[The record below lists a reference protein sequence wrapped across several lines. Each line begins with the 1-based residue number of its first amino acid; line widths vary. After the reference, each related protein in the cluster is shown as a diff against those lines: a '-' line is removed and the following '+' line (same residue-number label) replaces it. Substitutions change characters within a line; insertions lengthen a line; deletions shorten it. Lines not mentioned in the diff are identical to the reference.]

1 MRFRIFEYMKNLE
14 NYLMEKA
21 NTDIDVFEMQAEI
34 CKTLANPTRLRILH
48 VLREGEKSVC
58 ELADLLDLRQSNLSQ
73 HLSIMRQAQI
83 LKTRKQGSN
92 IYYSVAYPK
101 INTACDLVREL
112 LIESIGR
119 RQELTKT
126 LSAQL
131 SQK

>member
-1 MRFRIFEYMKNLE
+1 
-14 NYLMEKA
+14 MEKA
-21 NTDIDVFEMQAEI
+21 NADIDVFEMQAEI

-58 ELADLLDLRQSNLSQ
+58 ELADILGLRQSNLSQ

-112 LIESIGR
+112 LIESIER
-119 RQELTKT
+119 RQELTKN
-126 LSAQL
+126 LAAQL

>member
-1 MRFRIFEYMKNLE
+1 
-14 NYLMEKA
+14 MEKA
-21 NTDIDVFEMQAEI
+21 NMDIDVFEMQAEV
-34 CKTLANPTRLRILH
+34 CKTIANPTRLRILH
-48 VLREGEKSVC
+48 VLRDGEKSVG
-58 ELADLLDLRQSNLSQ
+58 ELVDLLGLKQSNLSQ
-73 HLSIMRQAQI
+73 HLSIMKQATI

-119 RQELTKT
+119 KQELSKN

-131 SQK
+131 GQK

>member
-1 MRFRIFEYMKNLE
+1 M
-14 NYLMEKA
+14 
-21 NTDIDVFEMQAEI
+21 DIDVFEMQAEI
-34 CKTLANPTRLRILH
+34 CKTIANPTRLRILH
-48 VLREGEKSVC
+48 VLREGEKSVG
-58 ELADLLDLRQSNLSQ
+58 ELVELLGLKQSNLSQ
-73 HLSIMRQAQI
+73 HLSIMKQATI

-119 RQELTKT
+119 KQELSKN

-131 SQK
+131 GQK

>member
-1 MRFRIFEYMKNLE
+1 MA
-14 NYLMEKA
+14 KA
-21 NTDIDVFEMQAEI
+21 TG
-34 CKTLANPTRLRILH
+34 K
-48 VLREGEKSVC
+48 KSVG
-58 ELADLLDLRQSNLSQ
+58 ELAGLLDIRQSNLSQ

-101 INTACDLVREL
+101 INMACDLVREL
-112 LIESIGR
+112 LIESIER

-126 LSAQL
+126 LAAQL

>member
-1 MRFRIFEYMKNLE
+1 
-14 NYLMEKA
+14 MEKA
-21 NTDIDVFEMQAEI
+21 NTGIDVFEMQAEI

-58 ELADLLDLRQSNLSQ
+58 ELTGLLGLRQSNLSQ

-112 LIESIGR
+112 LIESIER
-119 RQELTKT
+119 RQKLTKT
-126 LSAQL
+126 LAAQL

>member
-1 MRFRIFEYMKNLE
+1 
-14 NYLMEKA
+14 MEKA
-21 NTDIDVFEMQAEI
+21 QSDIDVFEMQAEI
-34 CKTLANPTRLRILH
+34 CKTLANSTRLRILH
-48 VLREGEKSVC
+48 VLRESEKSVG
-58 ELADLLDLRQSNLSQ
+58 ELTELLGLRQSNLSQ

-112 LIESIGR
+112 LIESLGR
-119 RQELTKT
+119 RQELSKN
-126 LSAQL
+126 LAAQL

>member
-1 MRFRIFEYMKNLE
+1 
-14 NYLMEKA
+14 MEKS
-21 NTDIDVFEMQAEI
+21 NMDIDVFEMQAEI

-48 VLREGEKSVC
+48 ALREGEKSVG
-58 ELADLLDLRQSNLSQ
+58 ELADLLGLRQSNLSQ

-112 LIESIGR
+112 LIESLGR
-119 RQELTKT
+119 RQELTKN
-126 LSAQL
+126 LAAQL
-131 SQK
+131 GQK

>member
-1 MRFRIFEYMKNLE
+1 
-14 NYLMEKA
+14 MEKA
-21 NTDIDVFEMQAEI
+21 NMAIDVFEMQAEI

-48 VLREGEKSVC
+48 VLREGEKSVG
-58 ELADLLDLRQSNLSQ
+58 ELAGLLGLRQSNLSQ

-83 LKTRKQGSN
+83 LKTRKQGAN

-112 LIESIGR
+112 LIESLGR
-119 RQELTKT
+119 RQELSKN
-126 LSAQL
+126 LAAQL

>member
-1 MRFRIFEYMKNLE
+1 
-14 NYLMEKA
+14 MEKA
-21 NTDIDVFEMQAEI
+21 KIDITVFEMQAEI

-48 VLREGEKSVC
+48 VLRVGEKSVG
-58 ELADLLDLRQSNLSQ
+58 ELAELLGLRQANLSQ

-101 INTACDLVREL
+101 INMACDLVREL

-119 RQELTKT
+119 RQELTKN
-126 LSAQL
+126 LAAQL
-131 SQK
+131 GQ

>member
-1 MRFRIFEYMKNLE
+1 
-14 NYLMEKA
+14 MEKA
-21 NTDIDVFEMQAEI
+21 QSNIDVFEMQAEI
-34 CKTLANPTRLRILH
+34 CKTLANSTRLRILH
-48 VLREGEKSVC
+48 ALREGEKSVG
-58 ELADLLDLRQSNLSQ
+58 ELTDLLGLRQSNLSQ

-112 LIESIGR
+112 LIESLGR
-119 RQELTKT
+119 RQELSKN
-126 LSAQL
+126 LVAQL

>member
-1 MRFRIFEYMKNLE
+1 
-14 NYLMEKA
+14 MEKA
-21 NTDIDVFEMQAEI
+21 KIDTDVFEMQAEI

-48 VLREGEKSVC
+48 VLREGEKSVG
-58 ELADLLDLRQSNLSQ
+58 ELADTLGLRQSNLSQ

-119 RQELTKT
+119 RQELTKN
-126 LSAQL
+126 LAAQL

>member
-1 MRFRIFEYMKNLE
+1 MFPLELEECIELQVNNKRTMCFRISECEVYI
-14 NYLMEKA
+14 MEKA
-21 NTDIDVFEMQAEI
+21 NANIDVFEMQAEI

-58 ELADLLDLRQSNLSQ
+58 ELADLLGLRQSNLSQ

-112 LIESIGR
+112 LI
-119 RQELTKT
+119 
-126 LSAQL
+126 
-131 SQK
+131 